1 MNKRIVA
8 VLIFILPCVGCVEQQ
23 PEPES
28 NGSLHRMSVPSKEI
42 EQPGD
47 EGEFTVKL
55 TAYEEF
61 VVLCSEKWIRLKD
74 IGGEAPEWELVFSI
88 SRNESKNA
96 RKGEITVADNHEEL
110 CLNVTQGNY
119 HRLCVLNDAQF
130 VSDEASSFELMLLHD
145 VDVDFEVPDWISFE
159 RKEARGRYFFNV
171 AANESYEERCGTVK
185 VTSRDGRQSA
195 EVTVTQRQKNAIVL
209 SDKVVSFNKDGGSFD
224 VLLKA
229 NVDFD
234 LKVTAPDWLIS
245 VEQTVTKSMKEFS
258 SSWTV
263 SANSSRFDRRA
274 ELVYFNYDYNLA
286 DSVHVMQSGV
296 ESVLKICYNGKHFEG
311 LSVEGDALRG
321 VVYWGDGSSEEISN
335 QELSHSYVYEAERE
349 LKLDTHNST
358 GFRLNNI
365 VDINSVDLSEFM
377 N

>member
-96 RKGEITVADNHEEL
+96 RKGEITVVDNHEEL

-229 NVDFD
+229 NVNFD

-263 SANSSRFDRRA
+263 FANSSRFDRRA

-296 ESVLKICYNGKHFEG
+296 ESVLKICYKGKHFEG

-321 VVYWGDGSSEEISN
+321 VVCWGDGSSEEISN